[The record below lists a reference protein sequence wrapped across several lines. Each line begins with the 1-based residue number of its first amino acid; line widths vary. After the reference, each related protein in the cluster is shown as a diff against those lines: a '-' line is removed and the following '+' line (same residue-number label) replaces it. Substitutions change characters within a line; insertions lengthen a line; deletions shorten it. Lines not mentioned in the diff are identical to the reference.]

1 MLTNK
6 TTFRVTHVNDFEYN
20 GRYTG
25 ANGLIKALVLQTAL
39 VSEDDLENNAAW
51 NEKAIMDVQDKEEIF
66 GNNIIALGQTAS
78 YSIDTDKNIE
88 WKLDNPYEF
97 VTLTSEGKTCKLS
110 VTSNFRYYGESI
122 MILAIDSDSKAT
134 VNTKIVKIGG

>member
-25 ANGLIKALVLQTAL
+25 ANGLIKALVLQTTL
-39 VSEDDLENNAAW
+39 VSEDDLNNNSAW
-51 NEKAIMDVQDKEEIF
+51 NEKATIDIQDKEEIF
-66 GNNIIALGQTAS
+66 GNNIISLGETTS
-78 YSIDTDKNIE
+78 YSIDTDKTIE
-88 WKLDNPYEF
+88 WKLDNSYEF
-97 VTLTSEGKTCKLS
+97 ATLTSEGNTCKLS
-110 VTSNFRYYGESI
+110 VTSNFRYYGESV
-122 MILAIDSDSKAT
+122 MILAVDSNSKAT